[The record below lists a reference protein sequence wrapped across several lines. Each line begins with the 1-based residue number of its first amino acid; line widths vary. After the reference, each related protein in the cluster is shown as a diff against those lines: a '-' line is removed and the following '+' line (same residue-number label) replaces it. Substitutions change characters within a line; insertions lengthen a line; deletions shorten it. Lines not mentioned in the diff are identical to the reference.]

1 MVNTSGFG
9 RKKVYQVN
17 ISTGPEASLGTET
30 TGSARFTWKI
40 AASGRVPDA
49 AFLTISFAKDV
60 RD

>member
-1 MVNTSGFG
+1 MNTSGFG
-9 RKKVYQVN
+9 RKKDSRVKTL
-17 ISTGPEASLGTET
+17 TGPKASLATET

-40 AASGRVPDA
+40 AASGRVPDV